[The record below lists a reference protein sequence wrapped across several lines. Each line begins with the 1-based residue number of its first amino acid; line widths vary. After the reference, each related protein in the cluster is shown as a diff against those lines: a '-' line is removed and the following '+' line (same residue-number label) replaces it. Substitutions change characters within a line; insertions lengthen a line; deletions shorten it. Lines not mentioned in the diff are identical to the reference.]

1 MIIRGKTM
9 AIATKTTRNRG
20 VQGVCK
26 RVCISIL
33 HRGCA
38 TVHFAFAQ
46 GCATDYIYVH
56 MHTLHKM
63 HTPGQAWVSD
73 V

>member
-1 MIIRGKTM
+1 M
-9 AIATKTTRNRG
+9 AIVTKTTRNR
-20 VQGVCK
+20 VCKGVCK

-33 HRGCA
+33 HRGVQPCIFPL
-38 TVHFAFAQ
+38 HG

-56 MHTLHKM
+56 MHTLHKNA
-63 HTPGQAWVSD
+63 HPSRVWVSE

>member
-1 MIIRGKTM
+1 M
-9 AIATKTTRNRG
+9 AIATKMTRNRG
-20 VQGVCK
+20 VQKGVQK
-26 RVCISIL
+26 GV
-33 HRGCA
+33 HFDFAQGCA
-38 TVHFAFAQ
+38 TVHFPFAG

-63 HTPGQAWVSD
+63 HTPRQAWVSD

>member
-1 MIIRGKTM
+1 MDIV
-9 AIATKTTRNRG
+9 TKTTRNRG

-26 RVCISIL
+26 RVCILIL
-33 HRGCA
+33 HRGVQPCI
-38 TVHFAFAQ
+38 FPLQ
-46 GCATDYIYVH
+46 GGCATDYIYVH

-63 HTPGQAWVSD
+63 HTPRQAWVSD